1 MIVEGVDQPTQ
12 VALKAY
18 LKFDAARFYVDRIE
32 VADTPSL
39 EEFVNAILQVDRYNF
54 VKML

>member
-1 MIVEGVDQPTQ
+1 MEGVDQATQ

-18 LKFDAARFYVDRIE
+18 LKFDATRFYVERIE

>member
-1 MIVEGVDQPTQ
+1 M
-12 VALKAY
+12 ALKAY